1 MNKVFL
7 FLSITTWWI
16 TEVEDIDSDAAA
28 SDFIVCM
35 LVLTLVEFQVIFTS
49 KNKVFDTLFASL
61 KSRMSAHSSCN
72 WFTYE
77 LTIHTVNNAN
87 NFDLFMSWFA
97 KRKKKNDD
105 LEVSK
110 NEKKQIFNDVKTCLK
125 FWMCESLC
133 FWMFEANFLKAFICS
148 QKAIEKQLNLIVRKA
163 WIDSWWYNEVENCA
177 KQSSRRLTEKA
188 YKNITSLFDNSNKI
202 RSLSSNTILQNRSID
217 SIFEQAYF
225 KNLILSSS
233 SLILVEKLV

>member
-1 MNKVFL
+1 MISSMNALSCYEVNKVFL

-16 TEVEDIDSDAAA
+16 TEVENIDSNAAA

-35 LVLTLVEFQVIFTS
+35 LVLMLVEFQVIFTS
-49 KNKVFDTLFASL
+49 KNKVFNTLFASL
-61 KSRMSAHSSCN
+61 KSKMSAHSSCN
-72 WFTYE
+72 WFTYK
-77 LTIHTVNNAN
+77 LMIHTVNNVN

-110 NEKKQIFNDVKTCLK
+110 NKKKQIFNDVKTYLK

-148 QKAIEKQLNLIVRKA
+148 QKAIKKQSNLIVREA
-163 WIDSWWYNEVENCA
+163 WID
-177 KQSSRRLTEKA
+177 L
-188 YKNITSLFDNSNKI
+188 
-202 RSLSSNTILQNRSID
+202 
-217 SIFEQAYF
+217 
-225 KNLILSSS
+225 
-233 SLILVEKLV
+233 

>member
-1 MNKVFL
+1 MILSMNALSWFEVNKVFL

-35 LVLTLVEFQVIFTS
+35 LVLTLVEFQIIFTS

-77 LTIHTVNNAN
+77 LMIHTVNNAN

-110 NEKKQIFNDVKTCLK
+110 NEKKQIFNDVKTYLK
-125 FWMCESLC
+125 FWICKSLC
-133 FWMFEANFLKAFICS
+133 FWMFKANFWKLSF
-148 QKAIEKQLNLIVRKA
+148 IVRKL
-163 WIDSWWYNEVENCA
+163 S
-177 KQSSRRLTEKA
+177 KSS
-188 YKNITSLFDNSNKI
+188 
-202 RSLSSNTILQNRSID
+202 
-217 SIFEQAYF
+217 
-225 KNLILSSS
+225 
-233 SLILVEKLV
+233 